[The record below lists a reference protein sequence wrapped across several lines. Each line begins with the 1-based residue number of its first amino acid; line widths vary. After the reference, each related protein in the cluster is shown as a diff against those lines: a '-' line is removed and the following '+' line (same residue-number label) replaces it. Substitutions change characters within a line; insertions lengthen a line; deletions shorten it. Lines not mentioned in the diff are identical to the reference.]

1 MIYQVDNQKLK
12 VKIQDIQDDHMYIAM
27 MSLDELKTCYREYH
41 ITERSLL
48 RCEETSMLNQNI
60 IIPHRQY
67 YYGLINLINARDVF
81 VKKDSLAF
89 FIFKNLFLVVVIDD
103 EDHHISEVFQ
113 SSSDYVLE
121 KGVSIT
127 RLVYY
132 FLSELISRDYQY
144 IEDLQEEIEDLE
156 SHDSEEESIHFT
168 NQLRQLSKEL
178 LLLRNYYD
186 NLVIIGEDLQ
196 MDHHHIFEDDDMR
209 YFEIFTRRIERL
221 SNNVQML
228 RELLS
233 QAYEAHQSK
242 LDYKLNKTMQF
253 FTVVTTVFMPL
264 TLIAGWYGMNF
275 KNMPELSSPYGYLS
289 VILVSVSVVVLLML
303 WFKKKKFL

>member
-12 VKIQDIQDDHMYIAM
+12 VKIQDIQDDHIAM

-196 MDHHHIFEDDDMR
+196 MNHHHIFEDDDMR

>member
-1 MIYQVDNQKLK
+1 MFP
-12 VKIQDIQDDHMYIAM
+12 
-27 MSLDELKTCYREYH
+27 
-41 ITERSLL
+41 L
-48 RCEETSMLNQNI
+48 RAWFI
-60 IIPHRQY
+60 I
-67 YYGLINLINARDVF
+67 
-81 VKKDSLAF
+81 
-89 FIFKNLFLVVVIDD
+89 
-103 EDHHISEVFQ
+103 
-113 SSSDYVLE
+113 
-121 KGVSIT
+121 
-127 RLVYY
+127 

-196 MDHHHIFEDDDMR
+196 MNHHHIFEDDDMR

>member
-196 MDHHHIFEDDDMR
+196 MNHHHIFEDDDMR

>member
-196 MDHHHIFEDDDMR
+196 MNHHHIFEDDDMR

-275 KNMPELSSPYGYLS
+275 KNMPELSSPYLS
-289 VILVSVSVVVLLML
+289 LIHI
-303 WFKKKKFL
+303 